1 MRLSLVQRSRERGMA
16 LLLVLV
22 TVMALVL
29 IIGTLWETCQPGW
42 EESELGRARYK
53 AGLLAES
60 GFALA
65 MHPDIE
71 PGDVALQQGFGPEQE
86 ISVLI
91 TSEGGRIPVNS
102 LTDERWRVALVE
114 LFVLWGMDAAT
125 ASIATESLA
134 DWIDEDSEMLS
145 NGAENAYYSSL
156 DRPEFPANQPFTSLE
171 QMLFVQGMDEV
182 ARFQPMWRDY
192 FTIHGDGL
200 LDLNAAVWEASMA
213 VTGTTQDSALNFVA
227 VRNGD
232 DGIRGTI
239 DDYQFTDMGEVQ
251 ALLGLSENEYAE
263 IADLISLDSTVIR
276 IESEGRYGD
285 FKETRVLLATEA
297 GNGWSPLARFR
308 K

>member
-1 MRLSLVQRSRERGMA
+1 

-22 TVMALVL
+22 TVMGLVL
-29 IIGTLWETCQPGW
+29 IIGGLWEATQLGW
-42 EESELGRARYK
+42 EESNVEWMSYK

-65 MHPDIE
+65 LHPNIE
-71 PGDVALQQGFGPEQE
+71 PGDVALQQRFGPEQE
-86 ISVLI
+86 IRVLI

-102 LTDERWRVALVE
+102 LTDERWPVALVD
-114 LFVLWGMDAAT
+114 LFVLWGMDAPTAT
-125 ASIATESLA
+125 VATESLA
-134 DWIDEDSEMLS
+134 DWIDEDSNALA
-145 NGAENAYYSSL
+145 NGAESEYYSSFK
-156 DRPEFPANQPFTSLE
+156 RPEFSSNRPFTSLE

-200 LDLNAAVWEASMA
+200 LDLNAAEWGADYGGSRYP
-213 VTGTTQDSALNFVA
+213 QDSAINFGA

-232 DGIRGTI
+232 DGIRGTVG
-239 DDYQFTDMGEVQ
+239 DYQFSDIGEVQ
-251 ALLGLSENEYAE
+251 ALLDLSEDEYAE
-263 IADLISLDSTVIR
+263 ISDLISLDRTVLR

-285 FKETRVLLATEA
+285 YRETRVMLASESDD
-297 GNGWSPLARFR
+297 GWSPLARFR

>member
-1 MRLSLVQRSRERGMA
+1 
-16 LLLVLV
+16 
-22 TVMALVL
+22 
-29 IIGTLWETCQPGW
+29 
-42 EESELGRARYK
+42 
-53 AGLLAES
+53 
-60 GFALA
+60 
-65 MHPDIE
+65 
-71 PGDVALQQGFGPEQE
+71 QQGFGPEQE

-134 DWIDEDSEMLS
+134 DWIDGDSEMLS

-200 LDLNAAVWEASMA
+200 LDLNAAVWEAIMA